1 MADEETYI
9 LTKEDFQEQQEV
21 IKKQI
26 LGNTK
31 LEGREKRMAL
41 TVLDGI
47 GQSVMAGGVRQHGIT
62 KQMMKVSLPIFGK
75 MSEDKRH
82 NEKELK
88 VLRAL
93 TMVVYEP
100 FTGNAADDSS
110 DDFSHCCIP
119 VDGCFCSFCLR
130 RHAPCRGSEI

>member
-47 GQSVMAGGVRQHGIT
+47 GQCHGWRRPAARDHQT
-62 KQMMKVSLPIFGK
+62 DDEG
-75 MSEDKRH
+75 
-82 NEKELK
+82 
-88 VLRAL
+88 
-93 TMVVYEP
+93 EP
-100 FTGNAADDSS
+100 AYLWQD
-110 DDFSHCCIP
+110 
-119 VDGCFCSFCLR
+119 
-130 RHAPCRGSEI
+130 E

>member
-47 GQSVMAGGVRQHGIT
+47 GQSVMAGGVR
-62 KQMMKVSLPIFGK
+62 
-75 MSEDKRH
+75 
-82 NEKELK
+82 
-88 VLRAL
+88 
-93 TMVVYEP
+93 
-100 FTGNAADDSS
+100 
-110 DDFSHCCIP
+110 
-119 VDGCFCSFCLR
+119 
-130 RHAPCRGSEI
+130 

>member
-41 TVLDGI
+41 TVLTE
-47 GQSVMAGGVRQHGIT
+47 SVNPSWLAASG
-62 KQMMKVSLPIFGK
+62 S
-75 MSEDKRH
+75 
-82 NEKELK
+82 
-88 VLRAL
+88 
-93 TMVVYEP
+93 
-100 FTGNAADDSS
+100 TGSPN
-110 DDFSHCCIP
+110 
-119 VDGCFCSFCLR
+119 R
-130 RHAPCRGSEI
+130 

>member
-88 VLRAL
+88 VHRAL
-93 TMVVYEP
+93 TMVVYEALY
-100 FTGNAADDSS
+100 GK
-110 DDFSHCCIP
+110 
-119 VDGCFCSFCLR
+119 R
-130 RHAPCRGSEI
+130 R

>member
-41 TVLDGI
+41 TPSWTE
-47 GQSVMAGGVRQHGIT
+47 SVNPSWLAASG
-62 KQMMKVSLPIFGK
+62 S
-75 MSEDKRH
+75 
-82 NEKELK
+82 
-88 VLRAL
+88 
-93 TMVVYEP
+93 
-100 FTGNAADDSS
+100 TGSPN
-110 DDFSHCCIP
+110 
-119 VDGCFCSFCLR
+119 R
-130 RHAPCRGSEI
+130 

>member
-47 GQSVMAGGVRQHGIT
+47 G
-62 KQMMKVSLPIFGK
+62 
-75 MSEDKRH
+75 
-82 NEKELK
+82 
-88 VLRAL
+88 
-93 TMVVYEP
+93 
-100 FTGNAADDSS
+100 
-110 DDFSHCCIP
+110 
-119 VDGCFCSFCLR
+119 
-130 RHAPCRGSEI
+130 

>member
-47 GQSVMAGGVRQHGIT
+47 GQSVMAGARDHQTDDEG
-62 KQMMKVSLPIFGK
+62 
-75 MSEDKRH
+75 
-82 NEKELK
+82 
-88 VLRAL
+88 
-93 TMVVYEP
+93 EP
-100 FTGNAADDSS
+100 AYLWQD
-110 DDFSHCCIP
+110 
-119 VDGCFCSFCLR
+119 
-130 RHAPCRGSEI
+130 E

>member
-47 GQSVMAGGVRQHGIT
+47 SQSVMAGGVRQHGIT

-93 TMVVYEP
+93 TMVVYEALY
-100 FTGNAADDSS
+100 GK
-110 DDFSHCCIP
+110 
-119 VDGCFCSFCLR
+119 R
-130 RHAPCRGSEI
+130 R

>member
-47 GQSVMAGGVRQHGIT
+47 GQSVMAGRRPAARDHQTDDEG
-62 KQMMKVSLPIFGK
+62 
-75 MSEDKRH
+75 
-82 NEKELK
+82 
-88 VLRAL
+88 
-93 TMVVYEP
+93 EP
-100 FTGNAADDSS
+100 AYLWQD
-110 DDFSHCCIP
+110 
-119 VDGCFCSFCLR
+119 
-130 RHAPCRGSEI
+130 E

>member
-47 GQSVMAGGVRQHGIT
+47 GQSVMAGGVRQHGDHQT
-62 KQMMKVSLPIFGK
+62 DDEG
-75 MSEDKRH
+75 
-82 NEKELK
+82 
-88 VLRAL
+88 
-93 TMVVYEP
+93 EP
-100 FTGNAADDSS
+100 AYLWQD
-110 DDFSHCCIP
+110 
-119 VDGCFCSFCLR
+119 
-130 RHAPCRGSEI
+130 E